1 MCLVLGNLPNKCSL
15 FNLFIPS
22 FGPRLTFYLLH
33 DITALLCNTYMDEL
47 ALGATTCL
55 AVVCVC
61 VVNLMIVYEA
71 GCPAVHRLLMQPQ

>member
-15 FNLFIPS
+15 FNLSIPS
-22 FGPRLTFYLLH
+22 FGPRLTFYLQH
-33 DITALLCNTYMDEL
+33 FCATRMDEL
-47 ALGATTCL
+47 ALEATTCL
-55 AVVCVC
+55 VVVCVC